1 LCFFIFLGAAA
12 PGTAAQTFTIVKG
25 KLLEKGIALCAVG
38 GKSHTVQ
45 TISVLIENEGLVF
58 KIEQGIVV
66 KYAISD
72 DDHLIDVGSEVEL
85 FV

>member
-1 LCFFIFLGAAA
+1 M
-12 PGTAAQTFTIVKG
+12 
-25 KLLEKGIALCAVG
+25 
-38 GKSHTVQ
+38 Q